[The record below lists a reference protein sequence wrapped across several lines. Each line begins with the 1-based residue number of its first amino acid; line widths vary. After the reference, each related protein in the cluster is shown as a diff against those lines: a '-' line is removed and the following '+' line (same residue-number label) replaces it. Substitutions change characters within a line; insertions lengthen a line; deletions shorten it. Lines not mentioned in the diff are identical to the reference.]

1 MTNKKYEL
9 IVFDLDGTLL
19 DTSRGIYNSV
29 RFAEKA
35 MNFEPIPDEKL
46 KLFVGPPPKDMY
58 QKVYCVDEVTAA
70 QATVFHRQY
79 SKEKAIFEASP
90 YNGIV
95 NMLTYLKKQGY
106 KLAVATLKGQKIAET
121 ILNHYELANFF
132 DAIVGM
138 DANETFTKAKTILEA
153 KRRTNTHGDCLLVGD
168 TVYDLDGAKELDI
181 DFIACTYGFGFCQN
195 DVIDYYRL
203 CGCISDPF
211 ALSKLL

>member
-1 MTNKKYEL
+1 MTAQKYEL

-29 RFAEKA
+29 RFAEKS
-35 MNFEPIPDEKL
+35 MNFEPIPEKKL

-58 QKVYCVDEVTAA
+58 KKVYGVDEETAI

-90 YNGIV
+90 YDGIF
-95 NMLTYLKKQGY
+95 NILTYLKDNGY

-121 ILNHYELANFF
+121 ILNHYDLANFF

-138 DANETFTKAKTILEA
+138 DIGETFTKAKTILEA
-153 KRRTNTHGDCLLVGD
+153 KRRTNTYGDCLLVGD
-168 TVYDLDGAKELDI
+168 TVYDLDGAKELRM
-181 DFIACTYGFGFCQN
+181 DFIACTYGFGFCPN
-195 DVIDYYRL
+195 DVINYDRL
-203 CGCISDPF
+203 RGCISAPID
-211 ALSKLL
+211 LSKLL